1 MRARHFR
8 GAGFEGRTADC
19 VAGVE
24 MIVIDTREAQ
34 TLQIVDDLGTSD
46 RVDDFLQCLNRRGI
60 QRLSDSLLQRDV
72 AAVLA
77 VEVVDDFLGA
87 AVNDRPVGDDVIG
100 RPAQMF
106 KRQGIG
112 QERLDR
118 RAWLFKLAGRPVQQA
133 RSGIIPS
140 AA

>member
-87 AVNDRPVGDDVIG
+87 AGKLIG
-100 RPAQMF
+100 RSVMT
-106 KRQGIG
+106 
-112 QERLDR
+112 
-118 RAWLFKLAGRPVQQA
+118 
-133 RSGIIPS
+133 
-140 AA
+140 